1 MEIDPLIL
9 SFLMPHIDTTLRRVE
24 CLAPEREGQENLQ
37 HPADADLLSE
47 REQEVINWVGMGKS
61 NLEIG
66 SILGI
71 SHNTVKNH
79 LKRVFRK
86 MDVTSRSQAVQVQM
100 RSRTRVT

>member
-1 MEIDPLIL
+1 
-9 SFLMPHIDTTLRRVE
+9 
-24 CLAPEREGQENLQ
+24 
-37 HPADADLLSE
+37 
-47 REQEVINWVGMGKS
+47 VINWVGMGKS
-61 NLEIG
+61 NREIG